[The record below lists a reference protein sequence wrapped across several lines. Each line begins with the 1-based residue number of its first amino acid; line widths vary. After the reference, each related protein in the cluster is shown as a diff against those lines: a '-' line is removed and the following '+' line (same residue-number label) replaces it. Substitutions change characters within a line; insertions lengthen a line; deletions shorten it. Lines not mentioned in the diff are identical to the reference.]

1 MTWYSRRRL
10 AGRLLLLAIGLA
22 PVGLSAGCAPEPTG
36 TVALSFTL
44 APEDSAGLTEL
55 RVEPAWGGVN
65 RGPERDANWQRV
77 PAVPPGGPLPAP
89 GEGGGV
95 LVARGPVP
103 AGAYDRVFVATPRVT
118 ARATDGQVV
127 EVVSHIEPTVRPV
140 VVTAGG
146 EVAVDIELVVRPLP
160 SWRSPGWA
168 VFVKG
173 ARLR

>member
-1 MTWYSRRRL
+1 
-10 AGRLLLLAIGLA
+10 LAIGLA
-22 PVGLSAGCAPEPTG
+22 PAGLSTGCAPESTG
-36 TVALSFTL
+36 TLALSFTL
-44 APEDSAGLTEL
+44 ATEDSAGLTEL

-65 RGPERDANWQRV
+65 RGPERDADWQRV
-77 PAVPPGGPLPAP
+77 PAVPPDGPLPVP

-95 LVARGPVP
+95 LVARGAVP

-118 ARATDGQVV
+118 ARAPSGQVV

-140 VVTAGG
+140 AVTAGG

-173 ARLR
+173 ARLP